1 LFADRVDA
9 GQRLGANL
17 REFLERECAGDE
29 TVVLA
34 LPRGGVPVGYQVAKA
49 LGSSLDV
56 FVVRKLGT
64 PQQPE
69 LAMGAIASGG
79 VRVIN
84 EEVVF
89 ALRITPEQ
97 LVETAERETRELERR
112 EHAYRGDRVPIVV
125 KDKCILLVD
134 DGVATGYT
142 MRAAVAET
150 HDVRPHTIALVRAG
164 SIPKTSSGKI
174 QRREC
179 RAALVAGTLGE
190 IGKSVLPEDE
200 PAAWI
205 APRTPVEEALL
216 NGHGELAPAHVSGVG
231 GLRHAIPVDHRFRAK
246 VGSVDGQHEC
256 RTACGGV
263 VWSELGDRGRGSR
276 DGRSHLGAV
285 SASEGESDQCDERG
299 CGERFQ

>member
-1 LFADRVDA
+1 VTALFADRVDA

-56 FVVRKLGT
+56 FVVRKLGA

-84 EEVVF
+84 DEVVF

-142 MRAAVAET
+142 MRAAVAALRQRE
-150 HDVRPHTIALVRAG
+150 PKKIIIAV
-164 SIPKTSSGKI
+164 PV
-174 QRREC
+174 
-179 RAALVAGTLGE
+179 AAKDTY
-190 IGKSVLPEDE
+190 
-200 PAAWI
+200 
-205 APRTPVEEALL
+205 EELK
-216 NGHGELAPAHVSGVG
+216 
-231 GLRHAIPVDHRFRAK
+231 RHADAVVCLTTPFEFAA
-246 VGSVDGQHEC
+246 VGQWYRYFDQTSDDEVRLLLE
-256 RTACGGV
+256 
-263 VWSELGDRGRGSR
+263 
-276 DGRSHLGAV
+276 RSAE
-285 SASEGESDQCDERG
+285 ASQSS
-299 CGERFQ
+299 